1 MARIQVPDGEGLE
14 RSRMWKLTPDVG
26 KGVGVTGKAL
36 YTKVSLDVR
45 VREIARMRV
54 TQINQCHI

>member
-1 MARIQVPDGEGLE
+1 MARIGIPDGEGLE
-14 RSRMWKLTPDVG
+14 RSRMWQLQPDLA
-26 KGVGVTGKAL
+26 KGVGMTGKTL

-54 TQINQCHI
+54 AQINQCHI